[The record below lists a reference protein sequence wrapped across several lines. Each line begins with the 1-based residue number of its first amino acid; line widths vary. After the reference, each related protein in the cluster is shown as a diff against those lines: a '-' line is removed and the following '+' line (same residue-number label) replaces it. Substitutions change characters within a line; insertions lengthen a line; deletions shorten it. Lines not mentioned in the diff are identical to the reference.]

1 MKIFKRIL
9 AVALIVISVMAI
21 ALPAMAAYSTM
32 YVNCPLGQTVRLRKT
47 PSDSGVILANIPRGT
62 AVQAEYYNSTWHK
75 VQYNGTS
82 GYMMSSYLSSSYPT
96 SNTPWLD
103 RYGVPTLS
111 SGSGATKYVKVLQRD
126 LMSLG
131 YNLTPYYDDGYY
143 GATTEGAVFSFQL
156 AHPPLVADGICGNAT
171 KEALYK
177 TLFGN

>member
-1 MKIFKRIL
+1 MKTIKKIL
-9 AVALIVISVMAI
+9 AVTLIVASVMAI
-21 ALPAMAAYSTM
+21 AVPAMAAYSTM
-32 YVNCPLGQTVRLRKT
+32 YVDCPLGETVRLRKT
-47 PSDSGVILANIPRGT
+47 PSTSGVVLANIPRGT

-75 VQYNGTS
+75 VQHNGNT
-82 GYMMSSYLSSSYPT
+82 GYMMSSFLSSSRPT

-111 SGSGATKYVKVLQRD
+111 SSSGSTNYVKVLQRD

-143 GATTEGAVFSFQL
+143 GATTEGAVFSFQM
-156 AHPPLVADGICGNAT
+156 AHPPLVADGICGDKT

-177 TLFGN
+177 ALFGD